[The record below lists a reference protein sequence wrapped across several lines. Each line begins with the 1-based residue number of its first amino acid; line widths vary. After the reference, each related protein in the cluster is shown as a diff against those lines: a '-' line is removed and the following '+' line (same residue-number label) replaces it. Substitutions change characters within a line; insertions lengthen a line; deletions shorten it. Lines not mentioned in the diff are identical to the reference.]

1 MDVDLAIVGAGGAG
15 LSLVLALDRLAAVAG
30 RSRLTI
36 ALVDPVHR
44 VANDRTWCFWDR
56 AASKGSPAA
65 DAVHRS
71 WSQVLLV
78 DRAGRERVLSL
89 DDLRYL
95 MVRSADL
102 YALADAAAERLGVTR
117 VLAAVDAVSD
127 DGTDRATVHAAGQEI
142 RARWVFDSRPSPA
155 RLPGNV
161 TLLQH
166 FRGWTVRF
174 DRPGFD
180 PDLPV
185 LMDFSVPQPPRGVA
199 FGYVLPSD
207 ACTGLVEYTEFSR
220 TRLAGDAYEQAL
232 RDYLARRWAGAG
244 YTVEEVE
251 DGAIPMTDAVFARR
265 VGRRV
270 FRLGTA
276 GGATRPSTGYTFAA
290 MQRQATTVAAALLA
304 GRDPEPP
311 APHQLRHRWM
321 DAVLLQ
327 AIDRGYL
334 DGADLF
340 TRLFAG
346 NRPARV
352 LDFLDGA
359 TSLGQDLALM
369 RTAPLL
375 PMTRATVDDAA
386 ARIRRRVA
394 LRREVPTAWVPR

>member
-15 LSLVLALDRLAAVAG
+15 LSLVLALDRLAAGAAGAG
-30 RSRLTI
+30 RSQLTI

-56 AASKGSPAA
+56 AGDLRSAVG
-65 DAVHRS
+65 DAVHRT

-78 DRAGRERVLSL
+78 DQAGRERVLPL

-102 YALADAAAERLGVTR
+102 YALADAAAARLGVTR
-117 VLAAVDAVSD
+117 VAAAVESVSD
-127 DGTDRATVHAAGQEI
+127 GPDRATVRVAGQEI
-142 RARWVFDSRPSPA
+142 RAQWVFDSRPSPA

-180 PDLPV
+180 PELPV
-185 LMDFSVPQPPRGVA
+185 LMDFSVPQPARGVA

-220 TRLAGDAYEQAL
+220 DRLAGAAYDGAL
-232 RDYLARRWAGAG
+232 RAYLDRRWAGAG
-244 YTVEEVE
+244 YAIEDVE

-265 VGRRV
+265 AGQRV

-290 MQRQATTVAAALLA
+290 MQRQAASVAAALLA

-321 DAVLLQ
+321 DAVLLR
-327 AIDRGYL
+327 AIDRSYL
-334 DGADLF
+334 DGAALF
-340 TRLFAG
+340 TRLFEA

-359 TSLGQDLALM
+359 TTLGQDLALM
-369 RTAPLL
+369 RSAPLL

-386 ARIRRRVA
+386 ARIRRRA
-394 LRREVPTAWVPR
+394 LTHRAIAVPGN